1 MWKREFHSFELTP
14 HNKQACQ
21 RSQVHV
27 TARSILAFV
36 RAPLDH
42 PNMHACGLLVHS
54 PLGGRPGLS
63 VDLPK
68 GSMTFYD
75 MESSLSESSL

>member
-1 MWKREFHSFELTP
+1 
-14 HNKQACQ
+14 
-21 RSQVHV
+21 
-27 TARSILAFV
+27 
-36 RAPLDH
+36 
-42 PNMHACGLLVHS
+42 MHACRLFVHN
-54 PLGGRPGLS
+54 PLGGRPGLG